1 MAKIA
6 TQERT
11 TKQQEGKN
19 MGNNSLIDSSAYQV
33 KQDVFDEAN
42 IIKQELNTVLERLEK
57 MNQHRQEV
65 SPSVFA
71 RVQQDYIDKKR
82 NIQKAFEGKRKEI
95 SKELLGLYTARKEQE
110 NQVASLEQVLEEAKF
125 RHFLGEYSDAKFQSI
140 EAEQNEKIDG
150 VKNVLGVINH
160 SIEQYEQI
168 VGGPIP
174 EEPGTD
180 SRIAAKQAAAVLP
193 KPEPE
198 VEAKPTPPPAPIQP
212 VKEEKKVED
221 ISLDNLDDELDLFL
235 QDSGGDYFSAEP
247 EKIVPEKP
255 VAPVEAK
262 AEEPKKPAN
271 FDDSLS
277 NILRGIPLETPES
290 EEAAA
295 THEEVSDATKAKV
308 PFEQADTEAKLIVLK
323 GEYDEKEILLGENTS
338 IGRSPTN
345 DIVLKEAKVSRQHAA
360 INFMNGNFVIVDL
373 KSSNGVLV
381 NVKRIEEHVL
391 SDGDLIQIGSYQF
404 KFSCE

>member
-125 RHFLGEYSDAKFQSI
+125 RHFLGEYSDTKFKSI
-140 EAEQNEKIDG
+140 ESEQNEKIDG
-150 VKNVLGVINH
+150 VKNVLGVIFH
-160 SIEQYEQI
+160 
-168 VGGPIP
+168 GP
-174 EEPGTD
+174 
-180 SRIAAKQAAAVLP
+180 
-193 KPEPE
+193 
-198 VEAKPTPPPAPIQP
+198 
-212 VKEEKKVED
+212 
-221 ISLDNLDDELDLFL
+221 
-235 QDSGGDYFSAEP
+235 
-247 EKIVPEKP
+247 
-255 VAPVEAK
+255 
-262 AEEPKKPAN
+262 
-271 FDDSLS
+271 
-277 NILRGIPLETPES
+277 
-290 EEAAA
+290 
-295 THEEVSDATKAKV
+295 
-308 PFEQADTEAKLIVLK
+308 
-323 GEYDEKEILLGENTS
+323 
-338 IGRSPTN
+338 
-345 DIVLKEAKVSRQHAA
+345 RQRH
-360 INFMNGNFVIVDL
+360 
-373 KSSNGVLV
+373 
-381 NVKRIEEHVL
+381 
-391 SDGDLIQIGSYQF
+391 
-404 KFSCE
+404 